1 MGRASLTWLAA
12 PVASSAEISILVD
25 CWTSLGF
32 ERGMVTWEENKSCLK
47 MFSSPGG
54 GRGGKEEGGSMDKWG
69 GRNTLGPLGEL
80 GGKRGGDVGEEEAG
94 DDVGGELGVVGSLLL
109 VGVFELSRESM
120 QKLEG
125 SFSNLVLNSL

>member
-12 PVASSAEISILVD
+12 PVASSADISILVD
-25 CWTSLGF
+25 CGTSLGF
-32 ERGMVTWEENKSCLK
+32 ECDGHLGGEQVLFEDVLKSRRRK
-47 MFSSPGG
+47 RREGG
-54 GRGGKEEGGSMDKWG
+54 GGKHGQVGGQEHPWAI
-69 GRNTLGPLGEL
+69 GRTW
-80 GGKRGGDVGEEEAG
+80 GKRGGDVGEEEAG
-94 DDVGGELGVVGSLLL
+94 DEVGGELGVVGSLLL

>member
-1 MGRASLTWLAA
+1 MGFLR
-12 PVASSAEISILVD
+12 E
-25 CWTSLGF
+25 
-32 ERGMVTWEENKSCLK
+32 MVTWEENKSCLK